1 MLHSDFI
8 NAMDYCTLTLNQTL
22 FIMLNTAILDIVIAL
37 AFTYFILALMV
48 SSINEGISNVLNMR
62 GNMLKNSLF
71 NLFYK
76 SDDESNSTPLNNITK
91 EFKKEVDPHW
101 QNCLKKILDTPFID
115 SLRSE
120 ADKFP
125 KYIPPKNFVQAMMQF
140 LKEQLDTHDESN
152 FLNELKAKLEKN
164 ELEMIQGKFKA
175 KLLEFIDRS
184 QNNIDAFKNEVETF
198 YTHSVDNL
206 RDWYRRK
213 VKLLMFLY
221 GLLMAIAFNVDSFY
235 MGKVLWQNPNQA
247 VEFLGTMQNYQK
259 SPTDGTKT
267 DTTIQRVIQ
276 STVKDIGK
284 NYALIKPM
292 PIGWDKTKVKEAVAD
307 FWSVIHKI
315 FGWLVTAMAVSLGA
329 PFWYELFNKLLS
341 VRKSIAPAPAPAA
354 SPTPTAT
361 PPPSK
366 EGEQPQGQ

>member
-1 MLHSDFI
+1 
-8 NAMDYCTLTLNQTL
+8 
-22 FIMLNTAILDIVIAL
+22 MLNTAILDIVIAL

-62 GNMLKNSLF
+62 GNMLKSSLF

-76 SDDESNSTPLNNITK
+76 SDDDSKVATNDVTK
-91 EFKKEVDPHW
+91 ETKKEVDPDW
-101 QNCLKKILDTPFID
+101 QSCLKKIIDTPFID
-115 SLRSE
+115 SLRSK

-140 LKEQLDTHDESN
+140 LKEQLNTHDETN
-152 FLNELKAKLEKN
+152 FLNQLKAKLEKN
-164 ELEMIQGKFKA
+164 ELDMIKGKFRA

-184 QNNIDAFKNEVETF
+184 QNNIDAFKNEIEVF
-198 YTHSVDNL
+198 YTHSVDHL

-213 VKLLMFLY
+213 VKMLMFLY
-221 GLLMAIAFNVDSFY
+221 GLLMALAFNVDSFY
-235 MGKVLWQNPNQA
+235 IGKILWQNPNQA

-259 SPTDGTKT
+259 SSTDSAKT

-284 NYALIKPM
+284 NYALIKPL
-292 PIGWDKTKVKEAVAD
+292 PIGWNKAKAKEATAD

-341 VRKSIAPAPAPAA
+341 VRKAVAPAPAA
-354 SPTPTAT
+354 APTPSNTTAS
-361 PPPSK
+361 PPVPPNTENS
-366 EGEQPQGQ
+366 QGQS